1 MIHVAFGGESADRSV
16 DGAAAEL
23 QKVGYKVHCMP
34 ENYRRYLANSRDDYL
49 EVIIAVRDEEDAVTV
64 MEKVNAIVDPF
75 GGLCHKC
82 GPVAPGYKPFQGLH
96 SNAVLLERIRAMA
109 GLEKKGLIYDSGR
122 RRNGQV
128 VWVARSVSMNTRG

>member
-1 MIHVAFGGESADRSV
+1 MTKGTNGTSMTTRLMIHVAFGGESADRSV

-34 ENYRRYLANSRDDYL
+34 EKYRKYLANSRDDYL

-82 GPVAPGYKPFQGLH
+82 GPVAPGYKPLQGALRVYPPLYAYPSH
-96 SNAVLLERIRAMA
+96 FF
-109 GLEKKGLIYDSGR
+109 
-122 RRNGQV
+122 
-128 VWVARSVSMNTRG
+128 